1 MTNTKPQQQN
11 TFRSAH
17 RAWSKQT
24 FGDFNFTIAMLRH
37 GFRITKALTGV
48 LQELHAARADAKKVN
63 TRITRPDLANA
74 AYEARRKFKLAEWR
88 RRQRTPAYRAK
99 SSGDYIEVSW
109 RPYACAEHT
118 TVFAQ
123 FLIETVVCSFSAQVG
138 SMLYH
143 RDHHIVISRGGV
155 TEAVQKAPPPC
166 RWYSHGHHVAKTL
179 CTILR
184 RAKRKAL
191 FNVCRKYAN
200 SRLSRSAANRSRR
213 F

>member
-1 MTNTKPQQQN
+1 MVAAAAAETVAMATTMLSLLLP
-11 TFRSAH
+11 
-17 RAWSKQT
+17 
-24 FGDFNFTIAMLRH
+24 IACCFMAVPALAPP
-37 GFRITKALTGV
+37 FRIEYYSGPGKYNADSDARNLRAIADRTR
-48 LQELHAARADAKKVN
+48 LQHDFA
-63 TRITRPDLANA
+63 
-74 AYEARRKFKLAEWR
+74 EARRKFNLAEWR

-99 SSGDYIEVSW
+99 LSGDYIEVSW

-166 RWYSHGHHVAKTL
+166 RRYRSPHGTGH
-179 CTILR
+179 
-184 RAKRKAL
+184 
-191 FNVCRKYAN
+191 
-200 SRLSRSAANRSRR
+200 
-213 F
+213 